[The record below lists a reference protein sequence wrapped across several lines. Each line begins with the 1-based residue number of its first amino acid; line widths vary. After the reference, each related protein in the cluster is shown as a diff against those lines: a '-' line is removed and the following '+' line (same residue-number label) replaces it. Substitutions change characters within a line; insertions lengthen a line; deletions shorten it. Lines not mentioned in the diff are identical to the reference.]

1 MEKMRLVVFVDPAS
15 ETRHERKVKREFE
28 EFLFRD
34 GFALLQAGVYTRVA
48 DGRTNAELHER
59 RLRANRPD
67 AGMVRLLV
75 LTERQ
80 FQGAVLLSGED
91 HAQETEIGSQL
102 DIFL

>member
-34 GFALLQAGVYTRVA
+34 GFALLQEGVYTRVA
-48 DGRTNAELHER
+48 DGRTNADLHER
-59 RLRANRPD
+59 RLRANRPES
-67 AGMVRLLV
+67 GMVRLIV

-80 FQGAVLLSGED
+80 FQGASLLSGEER
-91 HAQETEIGSQL
+91 AQESEIGSQL